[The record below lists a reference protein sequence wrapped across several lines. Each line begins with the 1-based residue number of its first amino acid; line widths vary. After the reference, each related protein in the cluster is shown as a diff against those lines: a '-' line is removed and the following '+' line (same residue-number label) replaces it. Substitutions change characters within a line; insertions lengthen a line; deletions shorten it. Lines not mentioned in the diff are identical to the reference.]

1 MTVIALG
8 LIFGAQFFSHALT
21 ATENSA
27 ISQGLTG
34 CAVILKRRSTAL
46 MQHILPAVPVR
57 RASFRGRHA
66 EAVVGLK
73 LFSIMMPTA
82 EISRQAA
89 AIEPEK
95 KVKTISFKPGV
106 D

>member
-1 MTVIALG
+1 MTAPLFYINKNSHTRLFLFFNNRILTEIALG

-46 MQHILPAVPVR
+46 MQQH
-57 RASFRGRHA
+57 S
-66 EAVVGLK
+66 
-73 LFSIMMPTA
+73 
-82 EISRQAA
+82 
-89 AIEPEK
+89 
-95 KVKTISFKPGV
+95 
-106 D
+106 